1 MLVILQIERLDFPQ
15 PLEICI
21 SSELDTWSE
30 FISANGDALTFQV
43 NGVDDICK
51 SIKLGEVFR
60 IVNIFWGIAV
70 CFDLFLD

>member
-21 SSELDTWSE
+21 SSELDTRSE
-30 FISANGDALTFQV
+30 FISANGDALAFQV

-51 SIKLGEVFR
+51 SIELGEVFR
-60 IVNIFWGIAV
+60 IVEIFWGTAV